1 MQGIVIALLVFLV
14 VPFGLLET
22 LICNLDTI
30 IEVILLSA
38 IGCLIFCPILGML
51 LSMGNNNE

>member
-1 MQGIVIALLVFLV
+1 MQGVVIALLIFLI

-30 IEVILLSA
+30 IEVMLLSA
-38 IGCLIFCPILGML
+38 IVCLIFCPILGML
-51 LSMGNNNE
+51 LSIGNNE